1 MQTIQPLVDV
11 DILLTIFDVLVV
23 IAIMI
28 IILEDGGYK
37 RSEPSTISSQSL
49 KIPWI

>member
-1 MQTIQPLVDV
+1 MQSPKSLVDVDV
-11 DILLTIFDVLVV
+11 DILV
-23 IAIMI
+23 MI
-28 IILEDGGYK
+28 IIVINNLVIIDIVDGGYK